1 MLAHDPRTV
10 DGNLSKDFYDAD
22 GTRQGTAMKRQHRT
36 RMAIVGAV
44 TIVGGRYVRVSAFA
58 DRVDRAAG

>member
-1 MLAHDPRTV
+1 
-10 DGNLSKDFYDAD
+10 
-22 GTRQGTAMKRQHRT
+22 
-36 RMAIVGAV
+36 MAIVGAV